1 MSNYKKIDEELLFAF
16 KSFEE
21 GKLSLGSLV
30 SLIQSSA
37 HIITSLE
44 DRDLRNALLNAD
56 GEIDVLVAIKYGEE
70 GFRDMYVMYNDC
82 IIFKDVMAIVEP
94 AKNLIQEN

>member
-37 HIITSLE
+37 HIITALE

-56 GEIDVLVAIKYGEE
+56 GEIDVLIAIKYGEE

-82 IIFKDVMAIVEP
+82 SIFKDVMAIIKPV
-94 AKNLIQEN
+94 KNLIEEN